1 MRFPKN
7 LWLVSAFTLLTLP
20 AYSQAL
26 RAKVQ
31 KISVAPHD
39 PVQLQVQT
47 SVPVVPQAQII
58 SNPERLIIDIPGA
71 VPGSALRGLAVNR
84 NEVKRIR
91 VGLFSTAP
99 PVTRIVLD
107 LNSALAYRVTPMSS
121 GFTVTLGQGAPIRAQ
136 SNPAP
141 VNQVQAS
148 PPDDSDS
155 QPTIGWV
162 KSAVATT
169 RSGSRTSPPVV
180 KTIAATAPA
189 PVKGVRV
196 RFANGQLEIHA
207 HDSTLSEVLFQ
218 IQKQT
223 GAEIAIPA
231 GTEQERVFVDSGPAP
246 ASEVLA
252 ELLNGSSL
260 NFVVV
265 GSESDPNV
273 LRSVI
278 LSRRN
283 GFAEFVPSYNPPP
296 TARNFAPNV
305 NVPAE
310 ENPPDMNQP
319 PDENIPPPPD
329 ETAPQPQPN

>member
-1 MRFPKN
+1 MRFQHN
-7 LWLVSAFTLLTLP
+7 LWLISALTLLSLP
-20 AYSQAL
+20 AYSQAPQ
-26 RAKVQ
+26 AKVQ
-31 KISVAPHD
+31 KISVGTQD
-39 PVQLQVQT
+39 PIQLQVQT
-47 SVPVVPQAQII
+47 SVPVVPQAQVI

-71 VPGSALRGLAVNR
+71 VPGSALRGLSVNR
-84 NEVKRIR
+84 SEVKRIR
-91 VGLFSTAP
+91 VGLFSTSP

-107 LNSALAYRVTPMSS
+107 LNSPEPYRITPMAS
-121 GFTVTLGQGAPIRAQ
+121 GFTVTIVAGKSQRGQINLPL
-136 SNPAP
+136 
-141 VNQVQAS
+141 VNQVEAT

-169 RSGSRTSPPVV
+169 RSGGRPTPPVV
-180 KTIAATAPA
+180 KTIAATAPV
-189 PVKGVRV
+189 PIKGVRV

-231 GTEQERVFVDSGPAP
+231 GTEQERVFIDAGPAP
-246 ASEVLA
+246 ASQVLA

-283 GFAEFVPSYNPPP
+283 GFAEFVPSYTPAPN
-296 TARNFAPNV
+296 ARTFAPNV

-329 ETAPQPQPN
+329 ETSPQPQPN

>member
-1 MRFPKN
+1 MSLSP
-7 LWLVSAFTLLTLP
+7 
-20 AYSQAL
+20 Q
-26 RAKVQ
+26 
-31 KISVAPHD
+31 D
-39 PVQLQVQT
+39 PIQLQVQT
-47 SVPVVPQAQII
+47 SIPVVPQAQII
-58 SNPERLIIDIPGA
+58 SDPERLIIDIPGA
-71 VPGSALRGLAVNR
+71 VPGSALRALTVNR
-84 NEVKRIR
+84 NDVKRIR
-91 VGLFSTAP
+91 VGLFASAP
-99 PVTRIVLD
+99 PVTRIVFD
-107 LNSALAYRVTPMSS
+107 LNSPLTYRITSLAS
-121 GFTVTLGQGAPIRAQ
+121 GFAVTLLSGKSDRAQ
-136 SNPAP
+136 IKPAS
-141 VNQVQAS
+141 VNQADVN
-148 PPDDSDS
+148 PPDANPSADSDS
-155 QPTIGWV
+155 PTVGWV
-162 KSAVATT
+162 LQRVAST
-169 RSGSRTSPPVV
+169 RTSNPSHAPVV
-180 KTIAATAPA
+180 KSIAANAPA

-196 RFANGQLEIHA
+196 RFTDGRLEIHA

-231 GTEQERVFVDSGPAP
+231 GTEQERVFVDAGPAP
-246 ASEVLA
+246 ASQVLA

-283 GFAEFVPSYNPPP
+283 GFAEFVPSYTPPP